1 MHWGVRAFD
10 DWHDRPVQSTAL
22 KRLLPPSHQQQRQLA
37 LDESDTVREA
47 TINAK
52 HGFYPLQDGD
62 SKRFDVKTATDVGLS
77 IKISDLVAFAKLP
90 LAVRRAAMW
99 GDKCAECKDVF
110 DTDPETA
117 GYSLVLCTTCRE
129 YRYCSLTCR
138 GKHMYHSFEGCHT
151 KPAFRVSDQHRIRHV
166 LTADI
171 AALDSS
177 LKAGTSQM
185 NLQDQSPTLKLADNE
200 TMLLLELAAYTG
212 DVRVVTTLVNKTKQT
227 PLSLTP
233 GRTLCACIALDF
245 HHIDAF
251 VAIFVK
257 ETGEFGMPGCYPEIS
272 KIPPHL
278 GMRILGILI
287 EATKYQNFAGAL
299 AIVKEAK
306 KQSDAQRLSR
316 AFHEGQIALFP
327 EPPERN
333 DAFFSQRRQIISLFW
348 VLLQKGIKFD
358 THISPTWMRF
368 VQQSLF
374 LWVNYRSVVPIAHS
388 TLLHLLQCDAHN
400 AKMMEPE
407 LLKDLLTHGDPE
419 LLEACLASGFRLIA
433 NIDANLPTLA
443 PPVPAGGTFRVKHS
457 HMLAPFLPVL
467 SKHISA
473 DGWALSF
480 VSVSPEPDPK
490 RDQMG
495 HDIMA
500 TTWNNYGLRD
510 ASEDDTPDSIQWLA
524 SQGAEF
530 DELVLRGWADISKLH
545 VIKCNPISGFY
556 IDEHWLAG
564 FDALDTGF
572 QAYLTLTQKAL
583 FDCTF
588 LTPDVVKGVIMKY
601 LVQGEFVTICSVIRA
616 QLQAEVTKKNKSR
629 APGVQAGGDVV
640 MLIIG

>member
-1 MHWGVRAFD
+1 MHWGVRTFD
-10 DWHDRPVQSTAL
+10 DWHNRPVQSTVP
-22 KRLLPPSHQQQRQLA
+22 KRSLLPPSHTKLA
-37 LDESDTVREA
+37 LDESDLVREA

-52 HGFYPLQDGD
+52 HGYYPPQDGD
-62 SKRFDVKTATDVGLS
+62 SKRFDLRTATDVGLS

-117 GYSLVLCTTCRE
+117 GYSLVLCTSCRE

-138 GKHMYHSFEGCHT
+138 GKHMYHSFEGCHI

-171 AALDSS
+171 AALESS

-185 NLQDQSPTLKLADNE
+185 NLQDQNPTLRLADHE
-200 TMLLLELAAYTG
+200 AMLLLELAAYTG

-245 HHIDAF
+245 HNIDAF

-257 ETGEFGMPGCYPEIS
+257 ETGQFGMPGCYPEINT
-272 KIPPHL
+272 IPPHL

-306 KQSDAQRLSR
+306 KQSDAVRLSR
-316 AFHEGQIALFP
+316 AFHEGQVALFP
-327 EPPERN
+327 EPPESN

-358 THISPTWMRF
+358 TRISPVWMRF
-368 VQQSLF
+368 VSQALK
-374 LWVNYRSVVPIAHS
+374 LWVNYRSVVSIAPS
-388 TLLHLLQCDAHN
+388 TLLHLLKCDADN
-400 AKMMEPE
+400 PKMMEPE
-407 LLKDLLTHGDPE
+407 LLRDLLTHGDPE
-419 LLEACLASGFRLIA
+419 LLEACLASGFRLPTD
-433 NIDANLPTLA
+433 IDANLPTLA
-443 PPVPAGGTFRVKHS
+443 LPTGGIRRYKHS

-473 DGWALSF
+473 DGWAPGF
-480 VSVSPEPDPK
+480 IPTSPLPQPK
-490 RDQMG
+490 RDERG
-495 HDIMA
+495 HTIMIR
-500 TTWNNYGLRD
+500 TWDDYELYD
-510 ASEDDTPDSIQWLA
+510 ARDDTPDSIQWLA

-530 DELVLRGWADISKLH
+530 DEVSLRSWAEDTSKIH
-545 VIKCNPISGFY
+545 RVIKCNPVSGFF

-572 QAYLTLTQKAL
+572 QAYLNLTKKAL
-583 FDCTF
+583 FDVVTC
-588 LTPDVVKGVIMKY
+588 LPPDIINHVILKY
-601 LVQGEFVTICSVIRA
+601 LVQGEFVTMCSVIRA
-616 QLQAEVTKKNKSR
+616 QLQAEVTEKNKSR
-629 APGVQAGGDVV
+629 ATGLAIAV
-640 MLIIG
+640 MMTLDP